1 VQCAKHPL
9 QASVM
14 EVDLISLFEP
24 ECGEREIA
32 LVSAVLQSPQWGD
45 GPMVESFE
53 CAFSGWAGRKHAV
66 AVGSG
71 TLGSWMALRALGIGA
86 GDEVICTSHTWHQVA
101 QAITLAGATPVFAD
115 INYWTG
121 SLSPERAALRISPK
135 TRAILAGNTN
145 GHPAAWAPLRAL
157 ADRHGLALIE
167 DSTEAFGSRYRG
179 QTVGTFGDLSVF
191 DFSAPSALCTG
202 EGGMLVTDNDALV
215 HELRY
220 LRQRR
225 LADRS
230 SVSVGSRVPLQ
241 AGMSEL
247 TAALGLA
254 QLAGLDDRLAARSQV
269 VAWYHDQMQS
279 FEGVKPPYIG
289 EDVDEVHWMLYVVH
303 LGKRFSG
310 SARAQMMDDL
320 RACGIES
327 AAYSHPLHQQFY
339 YMQAGGA
346 IGRQRGVLP
355 DTDRI
360 GDRALA
366 LPLHTLLDAD
376 QVRYIVKTLKDTA
389 TNVGAG
395 AAIYL

>member
-1 VQCAKHPL
+1 
-9 QASVM
+9 M
-14 EVDLISLFEP
+14 EIEAISLYEP
-24 ECGEREIA
+24 ECGERELQ
-32 LVSAVLQSPQWGD
+32 LVNAVLQSTRWGD
-45 GPMVESFE
+45 GPMLESFE
-53 CAFSGWAGRKHAV
+53 RAFAGWVGRRHAV

-71 TLGSWMALRALGIGA
+71 TLGTWIALRALGIGP
-86 GDEVICTSHTWHQVA
+86 GDEVVCATHSWHQVA

-121 SLSPERAALRISPK
+121 SLSPEKAALKITPQ

-145 GHPAAWAPLRAL
+145 GHPADWRALRAL
-157 ADRHGLALIE
+157 ADAHGVALIE
-167 DSTEAFGSRYRG
+167 DSSEALGSRYLG
-179 QTVGTFGDLSVF
+179 QTVGTFGDVSVF
-191 DFSAPSALCTG
+191 DFSQPSALCTG
-202 EGGMLVTDNDALV
+202 EGGMLVTDDDTLV

-225 LADRS
+225 LSDRH

-254 QLAGLDDRLAARSQV
+254 QLAGLDDRLAVRKQV
-269 VAWYHDQMQS
+269 EVWYHQQMQS
-279 FEGVKPPYIG
+279 FEGVKPPYLA
-289 EDVDEVHWMLYVVH
+289 ENVDEVHWMLYVVH
-303 LGKRFSG
+303 LGKRFTA
-310 SARAQMMDDL
+310 SARAQMIDDL
-320 RACGIES
+320 RAGGIEA
-327 AAYSHPLHQQFY
+327 AAYSHPLHQQHH
-339 YMQAGGA
+339 YMEACGA
-346 IGRQRGVLP
+346 IGHQRGLLR

-366 LPLHTLLDAD
+366 LPLHTQMDAT
-376 QVRYIVKTLKDTA
+376 QVQYIVTTLKDTA

>member
-1 VQCAKHPL
+1 
-9 QASVM
+9 M
-14 EVDLISLFEP
+14 EIDAISLFEP
-24 ECGEREIA
+24 ECGDREME
-32 LVSAVLQSPQWGD
+32 LVGAVLQSARWGE
-45 GPMVESFE
+45 GPMLESFE
-53 CAFSGWAGRKHAV
+53 RAFAGWVGRRHAV

-71 TLGSWMALRALGIGA
+71 TLGTWIALRAFGIGP
-86 GDEVICTSHTWHQVA
+86 GDEVICTSHAWHQVA
-101 QAITLAGATPVFAD
+101 QAITLTGATPVFAD

-121 SLSPERAALRISPK
+121 SLNPEKAALKISPR

-145 GHPAAWAPLRAL
+145 GHPAAWEPLRAL
-157 ADRHGLALIE
+157 ADAHGLQLIE
-167 DSTEAFGSRYRG
+167 DSSEALGSRYLG
-179 QTVGTFGDLSVF
+179 QCVGTFGDVSVF
-191 DFSAPSALCTG
+191 EFSQPSALCTG
-202 EGGMLVTDNDALV
+202 EGGMLVTDDDALV

-225 LADRS
+225 VADRA
-230 SVSVGSRVPLQ
+230 SVSIGSRVPLQ

-254 QLAGLDDRLAARSQV
+254 QLAGLDERLAARKQV
-269 VAWYHDQMQS
+269 EAWYQEQMQS
-279 FEGVKPPYIG
+279 FEGVKPPYLA

-310 SARAQMMDDL
+310 SARAQMIDDL
-320 RACGIES
+320 RSCGVET
-327 AAYSHPLHQQFY
+327 AAYSHPLHQQFF
-339 YMQAGGA
+339 YMNTGDA
-346 IGRQRGVLP
+346 IGQKRGLLR

-366 LPLHTLLDAD
+366 LPLHTQLDAA
-376 QVRYIVKTLKDTA
+376 QVKYIVTTLKDTA

>member
-1 VQCAKHPL
+1 
-9 QASVM
+9 M
-14 EVDLISLFEP
+14 EIDAISLFEP
-24 ECGEREIA
+24 ECGDREIE
-32 LVSAVLQSPQWGD
+32 LVCAVLQSTRWGD
-45 GPMVESFE
+45 GPMLEGFE
-53 CAFSGWAGRKHAV
+53 QAFAGWAGRKYAV

-71 TLGSWMALRALGIGA
+71 TLGTWIALRAMGIGP
-86 GDEVICTSHTWHQVA
+86 GDEVICTSHAWHQVA

-121 SLSPERAALRISPK
+121 SLSPEKAALKITPK

-145 GHPAAWAPLRAL
+145 GHPADWEPLRAL
-157 ADRHGLALIE
+157 ADAHGLKLIE
-167 DSTEAFGSRYRG
+167 DSTEALGSRYKGR
-179 QTVGTFGDLSVF
+179 TVGSFGDVAVF
-191 DFSAPSALCTG
+191 DFSLPSALCTG
-202 EGGMLVTDNDALV
+202 EGGMLVTDDDELI

-225 LADRS
+225 IADRN

-254 QLAGLDDRLAARSQV
+254 QLAELDERLALRKEAEG
-269 VAWYHDQMQS
+269 WYLAHMES
-279 FEGVKPPYIG
+279 FEGVKPPYIS
-289 EDVDEVHWMLYVVH
+289 ENVDEVNWMLYVVH
-303 LGKRFSG
+303 LGKRFTL
-310 SARAQMMDDL
+310 SARAQMIDDL
-320 RACGIES
+320 KSSGVET
-327 AAYSHPLHQQFY
+327 AAYSHPLHQQYY
-339 YMQAGGA
+339 YMNAGET
-346 IGRQRGVLP
+346 IGRQRGLLR

-366 LPLHTLLDAD
+366 LPLHTQLDET
-376 QVRYIVKTLKDTA
+376 QVQYIVTTLKDTA

>member
-1 VQCAKHPL
+1 
-9 QASVM
+9 M
-14 EVDLISLFEP
+14 EIDAISLFEP
-24 ECGEREIA
+24 ECGEREIE
-32 LVSAVLQSPQWGD
+32 LVCAVLQSTRWGD
-45 GPMVESFE
+45 GPMLEGFE
-53 CAFSGWAGRKHAV
+53 QAFAGWVGRRHAV

-71 TLGSWMALRALGIGA
+71 TLGTWIALRAMGIGP
-86 GDEVICTSHTWHQVA
+86 GDEVLCTSHAWHQVA

-121 SLSPERAALRISPK
+121 SINVEKAALKISPR

-145 GHPAAWAPLRAL
+145 GHPADWEPLRAL
-157 ADRHGLALIE
+157 ADMHGLKLIE

-179 QTVGTFGDLSVF
+179 QCVGSFGDVSVF
-191 DFSAPSALCTG
+191 DFSLPSALSTG
-202 EGGMLVTDNDALV
+202 EGGMLVTDDEDLV

-225 LADRS
+225 IADRN

-254 QLAGLDDRLAARSQV
+254 QLAGLDERLAIRKEV
-269 VAWYHDQMQS
+269 EGWYQDQMQS

-289 EDVDEVHWMLYVVH
+289 EHVEEVNWMLYVVH
-303 LGKRFSG
+303 LGKRFSA
-310 SARAQMMDDL
+310 SARAQMIDDL
-320 RACGIES
+320 KSSGIET
-327 AAYSHPLHQQFY
+327 AAYSHPLHQQYY
-339 YMQAGGA
+339 YMHAGET
-346 IGRQRGVLP
+346 IGRQRGLLR

-366 LPLHTLLDAD
+366 LPLHTQLDAT
-376 QVRYIVKTLKDTA
+376 QVQYIVTTLKDTA

>member
-1 VQCAKHPL
+1 
-9 QASVM
+9 M

-24 ECGEREIA
+24 ECGAREIQ
-32 LVSAVLQSPQWGD
+32 LVSAVLESAKWGE
-45 GPMVESFE
+45 GPMLEGFE
-53 CAFSGWAGRKHAV
+53 RAFAGWVGRKHAV

-71 TLGSWMALRALGIGA
+71 TLGTWIALRALGIGA
-86 GDEVICTSHTWHQVA
+86 GDEVVCASHTWHQVA
-101 QAITLAGATPVFAD
+101 QAITLCGATPVFAD

-121 SLSPERAALRISPK
+121 SLSPEKAALKITPR
-135 TRAILAGNTN
+135 TRALLAGNTN
-145 GHPAAWAPLRAL
+145 GHPAAWEPLRAL
-157 ADRHGLALIE
+157 AQSKGLALIE
-167 DSTEAFGSRYRG
+167 DSTEALGSRYKG
-179 QTVGTFGDLSVF
+179 QQVGTFGDVSVF

-202 EGGMLVTDNDALV
+202 EGGMLVTDDDEVV

-225 LADRS
+225 LADRA

-241 AGMSEL
+241 AGMSEM

-254 QLAGLDDRLAARSQV
+254 QLDGLDARLDARRQV
-269 VAWYHDQMQS
+269 VAWYHEQMQS

-289 EDVDEVHWMLYVVH
+289 EGVDEVHWMLYVVH

-310 SARAQMMDDL
+310 SARAQMIDDL
-320 RACGIES
+320 RSCGVETV
-327 AAYSHPLHQQFY
+327 AYSHPLHQQFY
-339 YMQAGGA
+339 YMQASDA
-346 IGRQRGVLP
+346 IGRQRGVLI

-366 LPLHTLLDAD
+366 LPLHTLLDEE
-376 QVRYIVKTLKDTA
+376 QVQYIVKTLKDTA